1 MNTRKCHIE
10 VAMNYSEL
18 KTAIQDYTQTSESS
32 FVTNIDTFI
41 GQAETRIFFD
51 IDLPDFR
58 KAATG
63 TTSDGTTYLSKPSD
77 LFSVLSLARIS
88 SGNEYTYLLPKDVS
102 FIREAYPD
110 TDVKGAPE
118 HYAHFDDSFF
128 ILGPVPDAAYTIQ
141 INYKSRPIQLSST
154 NTTTWLSTNAEAALL
169 YATLVEAYTYLK
181 GEEDIMR
188 FYDTRYKEALA
199 SLARYSMQDV
209 NSDNYRNGVRRSA

>member
-18 KTAIQDYTQTSESS
+18 KTALQDYTQTSESS

-77 LFSVLSLARIS
+77 LFSVFSMARI
-88 SGNEYTYLLPKDVS
+88 
-102 FIREAYPD
+102 
-110 TDVKGAPE
+110 
-118 HYAHFDDSFF
+118 
-128 ILGPVPDAAYTIQ
+128 
-141 INYKSRPIQLSST
+141 
-154 NTTTWLSTNAEAALL
+154 
-169 YATLVEAYTYLK
+169 
-181 GEEDIMR
+181 
-188 FYDTRYKEALA
+188 
-199 SLARYSMQDV
+199 
-209 NSDNYRNGVRRSA
+209 